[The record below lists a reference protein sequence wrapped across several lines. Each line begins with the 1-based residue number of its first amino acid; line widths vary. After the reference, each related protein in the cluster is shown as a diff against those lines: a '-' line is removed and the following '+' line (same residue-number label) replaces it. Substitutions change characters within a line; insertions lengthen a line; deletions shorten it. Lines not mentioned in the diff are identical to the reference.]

1 LLLSERSVYERR
13 VKRARLAV
21 SLAALCSI
29 VLATRTGAQE
39 GEKPRDGVKKVE
51 EIVVTARRREELLED
66 TPVSVT
72 ALDETT
78 LRDTG
83 IVRLDQVQNLAPNL
97 TFLTGRS
104 GLAAAVFIRGVGQ
117 VDPILT
123 FDPGVGIYVDGVY
136 LARQAGAVLDVLDV
150 EQVEVLRGPQGTL
163 FGKNT
168 VGGAI
173 NITTVKPRD
182 ELEGFSLLRVGTFD
196 TVQTK
201 AMVNVPVRV
210 GGLEDKLFT
219 RFSFASVNT
228 QGYTKNV
235 LDGTYH
241 SDTNSLSFLGAI
253 RYLPV
258 DDVELILK
266 GTWFRDHNGNKG
278 GRCVFVQDPPL
289 GALVNPGFADACKR
303 SEPFYFEADTDPLSD
318 IETYGIW
325 GIGTWD
331 VGEIGPI
338 ESLQIKSITAWL
350 EQIPRIRE
358 DGDTTGFLE
367 LSLLDLGGKGD
378 PTQVPGLGPVGE
390 LTGGAGFQQQIS
402 QEVQANAVALDGD
415 LAWVSGFYALWEDAS
430 ADQAIVSLTSV
441 PAFAASTGAISEAFT
456 SVDNWSWA
464 IYGQATYDLLDWLA
478 LTAGV
483 RYTEEK
489 KGFSKLQVNPS
500 ADPDFNPDAPPVNP
514 ILVDADESAIFTAW
528 TPMASIAARAP
539 DSLVE
544 TIGLDHLLGYFTY
557 SQGFKGGGFNGNTR
571 SGVPSQLVPFEPET
585 LDSFEIGAKTIGWEQ
600 RITFNVS
607 LFYGLYDDIQVSQ
620 IEAADAGILP
630 ELVVRN
636 AAKATTKGAEFELQ
650 ALPVDGLAIT
660 GSIGL
665 LDARY
670 DDFSSP
676 SALGPGEI
684 DRDGETFNNVPRFQS
699 RLTVQYSF
707 QVPDFGPGWLQGWLT
722 PRLDWFYRSEVH
734 YQPPELLQAFQ
745 QGYNLLQARLS
756 YDFADDRSQFA
767 LWVENLTDQEYFEQ
781 TLPTASTL
789 GTITRY
795 YGAPRTV
802 GVELSYRF

>member
-1 LLLSERSVYERR
+1 
-13 VKRARLAV
+13 VKRARIVA
-21 SLAALCSI
+21 SLALLSS
-29 VLATRTGAQE
+29 LGFATRVGAQE
-39 GEKPRDGVKKVE
+39 GDRRDGVKKVE

-72 ALDETT
+72 ALDEAT

-83 IVRLDQVQNLAPNL
+83 VVRLDQVQYLAPNL

-201 AMVNVPVRV
+201 AMLNVPVEI

-228 QGYTKNV
+228 QGYTKNL

-241 SDTNSLSFLGAI
+241 SDTNSLSFLGAV

-289 GALVNPGFADACKR
+289 GSVVSPGFADACKR
-303 SEPFYFEADTDPLSD
+303 SQPFRFEADTDPLSD
-318 IETYGIW
+318 IETYGLW

-331 VGEIGPI
+331 VGEVGVV

-350 EQIPRIRE
+350 EQVPRIRE

-367 LSLLDLGGKGD
+367 LQLSDVGGKGD
-378 PTQVPGLGPVGE
+378 PTVVPGLGAIGE

-402 QEVQANAVALDGD
+402 QEVQANAVALDGE
-415 LAWVSGFYALWEDAS
+415 LAWVSGVYALWEDAS
-430 ADQAIVSLTSV
+430 ADQAIVSLTSN
-441 PAFAASTGAISEAFT
+441 PSFAAATGAISEAFT

-489 KGFSKLQVNPS
+489 KGFSKFQ
-500 ADPDFNPDAPPVNP
+500 FNPVAPTGVNP
-514 ILVDADESAIFTAW
+514 ILVDATEDAIFTAW
-528 TPMASIAARAP
+528 TPMASLAARAP
-539 DSLVE
+539 DALLD
-544 TIGLDHLLGYFTY
+544 TIELDHLLGYFTY

-571 SGVPSQLVPFEPET
+571 SDVSSQLVPFEPET

-620 IEAADAGILP
+620 IEAADAGFLP

-650 ALPVDGLAIT
+650 ALPIDGLAIT

-684 DRDGETFNNVPRFQS
+684 DRDGETFNNVPEFQS

-707 QVPDFGPGWLQGWLT
+707 QVPDFGSEWLRGWLT
-722 PRLDWFYRSEVH
+722 PRLDWFYRSAVH
-734 YQPPELLQAFQ
+734 YQAPELLQGFQ
-745 QGYNLLQARLS
+745 RGYNLLQARLS

-767 LWVENLTDQEYFEQ
+767 LWAENLTDQEYFEQ
-781 TLPTASTL
+781 VLPTASTL
-789 GTITRY
+789 GTLTQY